1 MTKVE
6 FDKYKKISNRIIE
19 LLINEKSSSLYDIKI
34 IYNILMGFPYCVDCA
49 GHYIYKGDFY
59 ESIENLPL
67 EALNQTKATID
78 II

>member
-1 MTKVE
+1 
-6 FDKYKKISNRIIE
+6 
-19 LLINEKSSSLYDIKI
+19 
-34 IYNILMGFPYCVDCA
+34 MGFPYCVHCE

-67 EALNQTKATID
+67 EALNQTKAAIN